1 MLEKVFM
8 SHNLQD
14 QNTVMTGA
22 RQTMAAWSKLIE
34 SREEIPAV
42 YTSHF
47 DKTFGGEQRFPLVIW
62 TPALDRFPRKTTEK
76 LICDT
81 DDALYVF
88 EKNGA
93 RVDLTCYA
101 YREVYSL
108 EVGNIL
114 LETWLTIRGKTDR
127 GEPAVSTIKIN
138 TTSMRYFEP
147 ILNKL
152 RPSYET
158 MDKVQFTTEKE
169 KFDQLSTI
177 DFKFMNY
184 GRESLVPGETV
195 VRFVLQSEIRQPLF
209 TIFGKTF
216 DKALSYAHIV
226 ILTDR
231 ELIVIEDAGS
241 GRESSAKSY
250 GGIWQYIPLRTI
262 DSVSLSEITNGRVTL
277 SIQCRPD
284 RTIQIL
290 FDDSNLPELEHFCT
304 DLQAL
309 TERSL

>member
-1 MLEKVFM
+1 M
-8 SHNLQD
+8 SHNLQS
-14 QNTVMTGA
+14 QNTVMTAA

-42 YTSHF
+42 YKTHF
-47 DKTFGGEQRFPLVIW
+47 DKTFQGGGPFPLVIW

-88 EKNGA
+88 EKNGGQ
-93 RVDLTCYA
+93 VDLTCYA
-101 YREVYSL
+101 YREVFSL
-108 EVGNIL
+108 EMGIIL
-114 LETWLTIRGKTDR
+114 LESWLIIRGKTDK
-127 GEPAVSTIKIN
+127 GQPTVSTIEIN
-138 TTSMRYFEP
+138 TTSKRYFEP

-152 RPSYET
+152 RPAFES
-158 MDKVQFTTEKE
+158 MDKLQFAAEKE
-169 KFDQLSTI
+169 KFNRLSTV

-195 VRFVLQSEIRQPLF
+195 VRFLLQSEIRQPLF

-216 DKALSYAHIV
+216 DKTLAFAHIA
-226 ILTDR
+226 ILTDQ
-231 ELIVIEDAGS
+231 ELILIEDAGS
-241 GRESSAKSY
+241 GRESRAKSY

-277 SIQCRPD
+277 SIQCRPE
-284 RTIQIL
+284 RRLPIL
-290 FDDSNLPELEHFCT
+290 FDASNLPELEQFRT
-304 DLQAL
+304 DLQAWIG
-309 TERSL
+309 RSR